1 MERKNH
7 IPKCLSGKVVL
18 AAMALSVAVSV
29 SASAAVEDLTV
40 LEGQSLT
47 LSGQSD
53 YGRVV
58 VNGDL
63 VIAPGAKI
71 TAASL
76 CVATNI
82 TGTASLVLE
91 ENSSLNVTGEGV
103 NTIFGISGG
112 TAYVELKSEA
122 SFNANEGEV
131 WLAYDN
137 SADTDLPYA
146 KLVVSNATFAT
157 KGNVF
162 YPEGRNVADLKE
174 NIVSE
179 IRLDE
184 GAVLKTISIKK
195 QAFQTIKILFNGG
208 SIRHESWNGHSSFFY
223 CGSNNGSS

>member
-7 IPKCLSGKVVL
+7 IDECLSGKVLLV
-18 AAMALSVAVSV
+18 AMALSVAVSV

-82 TGTASLVLE
+82 TGTASLVME
-91 ENSSLNVTGEGV
+91 ENSSLNVTGAGV

-122 SFNANEGEV
+122 LFNANEGEV

-146 KLVVSNATFAT
+146 TLVVSNATFAT
-157 KGNVF
+157 K
-162 YPEGRNVADLKE
+162 RNVTYPRRAECREFEGENRIGNPFGRRRGPESHLLKE
-174 NIVSE
+174 AGFSDNKNPV
-179 IRLDE
+179 
-184 GAVLKTISIKK
+184 
-195 QAFQTIKILFNGG
+195 
-208 SIRHESWNGHSSFFY
+208 
-223 CGSNNGSS
+223 